1 MCLMPSCNSESADSG
16 WANHSATSGD
26 VSKLP
31 WWGIPVSSHFETNP
45 FRGDCIPFNR
55 CNIVWWGCSWGPYER
70 QMDSVSLL
78 AFLVVVGCYV
88 LRTTSPMRWF
98 KDIYGSWPVSAL
110 KMVRPRTLLHT
121 YNRHDHHH
129 HHHHR
134 HHNHHHL
141 HEGSKFATPSEQ
153 YVSWGNNINFIF
165 MRDQNSPPPM
175 SNMLVGVKT
184 STLSSWWIKFRQL
197 LWTICWLAQ

>member
-16 WANHSATSGD
+16 WANHSSTSGD

-55 CNIVWWGCSWGPYER
+55 CNIVWWGCSWGPYGR

-110 KMVRPRTLLHT
+110 KMVRPNPDVVMTIIIIIIT
-121 YNRHDHHH
+121 IIIIII
-129 HHHHR
+129 
-134 HHNHHHL
+134 
-141 HEGSKFATPSEQ
+141 T
-153 YVSWGNNINFIF
+153 F
-165 MRDQNSPPPM
+165 MRGQNLPPPLN
-175 SNMLVGVKT
+175 NMLVEVIT
-184 STLSSWWIKFRQL
+184 STLFSWGIKIRHP
-197 LWTICWLAQ
+197 LWAICSLG